1 MKNNGNKVSTGE
13 FIARVPVEGTKTKDI
28 TGGLPRVADL
38 FEARKP
44 DGSQSGYTAN
54 YTRVTLQENPNQDHS
69 NLILPVQITQ
79 LGDGMV
85 YGVPQYHLRS

>member
-1 MKNNGNKVSTGE
+1 MKNNTNKVAVGE

-44 DGSQSGYTAN
+44 KDGAIYAEASGVLSYGKETKGRKRLVITPDKGEPVEMLGAKIQSC
-54 YTRVTLQENPNQDHS
+54 
-69 NLILPVQITQ
+69 IL
-79 LGDGMV
+79 
-85 YGVPQYHLRS
+85 LRG